1 MSYPATSNSI
11 EHPIAIATTSSM
23 ALHQIEGQL
32 NDVGEAILDGQF
44 YGSKSVPQALGY
56 GIAKLSSKHGY
67 QIMSKGFV
75 KKGMVM
81 TLQQSARLSKVNI
94 AGGVTTLIEVGLTA
108 TGNPVLVTA
117 GKLTGFTGQVIQYG
131 GIGSM
136 MGGPVGLAVGLIA
149 GGTVWAVCNWL
160 AG

>member
-1 MSYPATSNSI
+1 
-11 EHPIAIATTSSM
+11 M
-23 ALHQIEGQL
+23 AALYQIEDQL
-32 NDVGEAILDGQF
+32 NDVVGVTQDGQF
-44 YGSKSVPQALGY
+44 YDSKSVPQALGY
-56 GIAKLSSKHGY
+56 GLAKLSSKHGY

-117 GKLTGFTGQVIQYG
+117 GKLTGLTGQVIQYG
-131 GIGSM
+131 GIGGM
-136 MGGPVGLAVGLIA
+136 IGGPAGLAIGLIA